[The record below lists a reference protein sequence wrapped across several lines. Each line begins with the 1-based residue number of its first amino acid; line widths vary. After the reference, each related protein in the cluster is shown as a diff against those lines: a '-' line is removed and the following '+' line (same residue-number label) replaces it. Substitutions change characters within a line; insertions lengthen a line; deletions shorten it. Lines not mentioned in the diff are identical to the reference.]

1 MKIRQPV
8 FLLALALIILYATL
22 YAPASNAENINLI
35 RTMYSSDFR
44 AVNPLI
50 FSTFNLLGVWP
61 MIYAVLVLEEAEA
74 QSFPVWPFI
83 LLSFFMGGFVYLVY
97 YSLRSPVY
105 TQRNQTGIQKQIEK
119 QRNMILLLIVGL
131 SLVFYG
137 LIYGD
142 WIRYLQSFQTN
153 GLVHIMSIDFMLISL
168 MFPALIKDDMI
179 RRNQYSSLALGVYSV
194 LGVLG
199 ALIYL
204 NRRIETGH

>member
-8 FLLALALIILYATL
+8 FLLALALIIIYAAFYATT
-22 YAPASNAENINLI
+22 SNAENIGLI
-35 RTMYSSDFR
+35 RTIYSANFR

-50 FSTFNLLGVWP
+50 FSIFNLLGVWP
-61 MIYAVLVLEEAEA
+61 MIYAVLVLEEGEA

-97 YSLRSPVY
+97 YSLRSPEY
-105 TQRNQTGIQKQIEK
+105 TERPKTRTQKQIEK
-119 QRNMILLLIVGL
+119 QRNMILLLLVGV

-142 WIRYLQSFQTN
+142 WTGYIDSFQTN
-153 GLVHIMSIDFMLISL
+153 GLVHIMSIDFVLISL
-168 MFPALIKDDMI
+168 MFPVLIKNDMI
-179 RRNQYSSLALGVYSV
+179 RRDQYSPIMLGVYSV
-194 LGVLG
+194 LGVVG

-204 NRRIETGH
+204 NRRIETT